1 MSDLTSLP
9 DRLLEAAHPYAE
21 VTLAQM
27 AGLLTEAA
35 DRISELEEEL
45 LRLRCAVA
53 AHRNANSFN
62 GELRPSDGRLYDALG
77 DLPWGKAIKGD
88 G

>member
-1 MSDLTSLP
+1 MSGDTTLP
-9 DRLLEAAHPYAE
+9 DRLDAA
-21 VTLAQM
+21 AQELPEQ
-27 AGLLTEAA
+27 AGLLTEAC
-35 DRISELEEEL
+35 DRICELEEEL

-77 DLPWGKAIKGD
+77 DLPWGKDIKGD

>member
-9 DRLLEAAHPYAE
+9 DDLLAEAHIRE
-21 VTLAQM
+21 HTTL
-27 AGLLTEAA
+27 GDLLRVAA
-35 DRISELEEEL
+35 DRICELEEEL

-53 AHRNANSFN
+53 AHRNANDFN

>member
-1 MSDLTSLP
+1 MSGDTTLP
-9 DRLLEAAHPYAE
+9 DRLDAA
-21 VTLAQM
+21 AQELPEQ
-27 AGLLTEAA
+27 AGLLTEAS
-35 DRISELEEEL
+35 DRICELEEEL

>member
-1 MSDLTSLP
+1 MSGTTSLP
-9 DRLLEAAHPYAE
+9 DDLLAAQECAE
-21 VTLAQM
+21 VGKHFDT
-27 AGLLTEAA
+27 GLLARA
-35 DRISELEEEL
+35 SDRICELEEEL

-77 DLPWGKAIKGD
+77 DLPWGKDIKGD

>member
-1 MSDLTSLP
+1 MSGTTSLP
-9 DRLLEAAHPYAE
+9 DDLLAAQECAE
-21 VTLAQM
+21 VGKHFDIGLFTLAS
-27 AGLLTEAA
+27 
-35 DRISELEEEL
+35 DRICELEEEL

-62 GELRPSDGRLYDALG
+62 GELRPSDGRLYHALG